1 MVNSMLSYAY
11 LSRRPSSFRN
21 LAGISVKE
29 FDELFQRFEPLWEQA
44 EAQRL
49 NRPNRRRAIGA
60 GHKYGL
66 DLRSQVLMTLLWLHL
81 YLNMDTLGFLFGV
94 HKSAISRNTRRVL
107 KVLRHLGENSL
118 WWSEPPSKYQG
129 RTLREALTDF
139 PDLLTVLDVMETP
152 IERPSDPEQ
161 QKRYFSGKKKTHTC
175 KTGLLVNEQGQLRG
189 VTRSYPGRVH
199 DLTVFRQSGLLEL
212 LPVQSVKVADKGF
225 DGLHQ
230 DLPEH
235 NVVTPHKARR
245 NHKLDE
251 AEKWANRDVSR
262 QRIVV
267 ENTICELK
275 HFKVLVTRFRQAVE
289 RLEDAIRAV
298 IALINPRIARR
309 LATASAD

>member
-1 MVNSMLSYAY
+1 MQI
-11 LSRRPSSFRN
+11 RRADYEPDYRA
-21 LAGISVKE
+21 LIHRCL
-29 FDELFQRFEPLWEQA
+29 DELAADINALEPGMNGREGSVIISSPSA
-44 EAQRL
+44 VT
-49 NRPNRRRAIGA
+49 PF
-60 GHKYGL
+60 HL
-66 DLRSQVLMTLLWLHL
+66 DHEHNFLLQIRGRKTVSVFPREDRELLPEEHL
-81 YLNMDTLGFLFGV
+81 EG
-94 HKSAISRNTRRVL
+94 
-107 KVLRHLGENSL
+107 
-118 WWSEPPSKYQG
+118 
-129 RTLREALTDF
+129 
-139 PDLLTVLDVMETP
+139 
-152 IERPSDPEQ
+152 
-161 QKRYFSGKKKTHTC
+161 YFSGKKKTHTC

-275 HFKVLVTRFRQAVE
+275 HFKVLVTRFRQAME
-289 RLEDAIRAV
+289 RLDDAVRAV